1 MYLSNITIENFR
13 CFGEGDES
21 FKLPL
26 NLGLTALVGENDAGK
41 TAVIDAIRFALGTTD
56 QDWHWLEDTDFHIH
70 DEERSREIRIV
81 CKFEGLTARDKRAF
95 VEYFSY
101 APQPGDDPVL
111 FVNWT
116 ARDTGEIRKGRTYWR
131 LDDLQGHLPCEF
143 LCPNG
148 GTRRQNP

>member
-21 FKLPL
+21 FELAL
-26 NLGLTALVGENDAGK
+26 NPGLTALVGENDAGK

-56 QDWHWLEDTDFHIH
+56 QDWHRLEDTDFHIH
-70 DEERSREIRIV
+70 DEERSREINIV
-81 CKFEGLTARDKRAF
+81 CQFAGLTPRDKRAF
-95 VEYFSY
+95 VEYLSY
-101 APQPGDDPVL
+101 APQPGDDPVV

-116 ARDTGEIRKGRTYWR
+116 GRDTGETHTGRPCR
-131 LDDLQGHLPCEF
+131 RCDDLQEHLPFEF

-148 GTRRQNP
+148 GRRRQNP